1 MYVYIPLECGD
12 LDFKLSN
19 LLVKPR
25 FLCLKEIPKSQC
37 PFQQKF

>member
-1 MYVYIPLECGD
+1 MYANIPLERGN

-25 FLCLKEIPKSQC
+25 FLCLKEILKSQC